1 MSNEM
6 TGEQNVEKTGAHI
19 LVALQPSPQSSAAM
33 RAAAQLAAQLQ
44 AELHGLFVEDDNLY
58 RLCSLPF
65 APDVGVLSGES
76 RQLDSQAVARQMRAL
91 AMSLR
96 QRLGQVADAMQV
108 RWSFQVAR
116 GQVADELLAAAE
128 DALLITLGPRRVALG
143 ALPGA
148 VSQAIVQRSARPVVI
163 LDNAGRLARPF
174 TVVYT
179 GHPSAERALDLAVRL
194 AQRTDQPIHVV
205 LHVAEDLAAP
215 ISHQLMERL
224 AAQGLSARFTHS
236 DSHRDLRHFLGELPA
251 GTLILPVEHADLIT
265 QLKGAMIV
273 VP

>member
-1 MSNEM
+1 MTNEN
-6 TGEQNVEKTGAHI
+6 TGGQNAEKIGERI
-19 LVALQPSPQSSAAM
+19 LVVLQPSPQSGAAM
-33 RAAAQLAAQLQ
+33 RAAAQLAAQLRV
-44 AELHGLFVEDDNLY
+44 ELHGLFVEDDNLY
-58 RLCSLPF
+58 RLCNLPF
-65 APDVGVLSGES
+65 SQEFGLLSGAS

-128 DALLITLGPRRVALG
+128 HALLITLGSRQTALG

-148 VSQAIVQRSARPVVI
+148 VSQAVVQRSARPVVI
-163 LDNAGRLARPF
+163 LDNAGHLARPF

-179 GHPSAERALDLAVRL
+179 GHPSAERALDLAVRV
-194 AQRTDQPIHVV
+194 AQRADQPIHVV
-205 LHVAEDLAAP
+205 LHVAEDLTAS
-215 ISHQLMERL
+215 ITNQLVQRL
-224 AAQGLSARFTHS
+224 AAQGLRARFTYS
-236 DSHRDLRHFLGELPA
+236 DSHRDLCHFLRDLPA
-251 GTLILPVEHADLIT
+251 GTMILPAEYADLLT
-265 QLKGAMIV
+265 QLKGAVIV

>member
-1 MSNEM
+1 MSNQRVPSGR
-6 TGEQNVEKTGAHI
+6 GEQHVEHI
-19 LVALQPSPQSSAAM
+19 VVALQASAQSVAAM

-58 RLCSLPF
+58 RLCNLPF
-65 APDVGVLSGES
+65 CQEFDLHSGAS
-76 RQLDSQAVARQMRAL
+76 RQLDSRAVEREMRAL

-128 DALLITLGPRRVALG
+128 HALLITLGPRRAALG

-148 VSQAIVQRSARPVVI
+148 VSQAVVQRSARPVVI
-163 LDNAGRLARPF
+163 LDNAGHLARPF

-194 AQRTDQPIHVV
+194 AQRADQPIHVV
-205 LHVAEDLAAP
+205 LHGADDLAGS
-215 ISHQLMERL
+215 ISNQLMQRL
-224 AAQGLSARFTHS
+224 AARGLRARFTQS
-236 DSHRDLRHFLGELPA
+236 DSRRDLRQFLRELLP
-251 GTLILPVEHADLIT
+251 GTLILPVEHADLLT
-265 QLKGAMIV
+265 QLNGAVIV